1 MIIIGYKG
9 KPDWTATKA
18 AFKRCTDMD
27 AQEIAKIISDL
38 KAGKVVNIANDFVL
52 HDELKDLGFTL
63 K

>member
-9 KPDWTATKA
+9 TPDWPAVKA

-27 AQEIAKIISDL
+27 SQEIAKVISDL
-38 KAGKVVNIANDFVL
+38 KSGKVVSIANDFVL